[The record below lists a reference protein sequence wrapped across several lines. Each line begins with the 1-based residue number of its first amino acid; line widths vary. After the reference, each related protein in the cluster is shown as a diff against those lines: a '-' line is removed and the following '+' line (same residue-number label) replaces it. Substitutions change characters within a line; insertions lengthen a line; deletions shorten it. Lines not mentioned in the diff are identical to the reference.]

1 MPDQPGHSQPTLTT
15 RGNQP
20 LIGIPTKDGAEKV
33 VRYFTSVE
41 DADRALSQDDDGIQ
55 RALSAIGAWSDL
67 DFDQMLDDLDQIRH
81 RSDPT
86 PPIAF
91 DL

>member
-15 RGNQP
+15 RGSQP
-20 LIGIPTKDGAEKV
+20 LIGVPTQEGAERV
-33 VRYFTSVE
+33 VRYFTSEE
-41 DADRALSQDDDGIQ
+41 DADRALSADQENTR

-86 PPIAF
+86 PPIAL